1 VSSFLFQELLEKY
14 ASETLMQQSQEAK
27 ALLGL

>member
-1 VSSFLFQELLEKY
+1 LSFQQELLDKY
-14 ASETLMQQSQEAK
+14 ASEALMQQSQEAK